1 MISQHLCNRI
11 TDQFRRHELDPELD
25 TKKKQIRSMN
35 NDQQK
40 KIIEIIR
47 NEMSLEERK
56 NTDLS
61 LETGASSWLTTLPIK
76 EEEYVLNK

>member
-56 NTDLS
+56 KTDLS